1 MLIFQV
7 QISLMVVLLSAAL
20 LGLLTKYADMLI
32 NLGAFLLLN
41 DMGKIFGKFY
51 VMYIDTFH
59 EEITEDEQFL
69 MF

>member
-1 MLIFQV
+1 
-7 QISLMVVLLSAAL
+7 MVVLLSAAL

-51 VMYIDTFH
+51 VMYIDTFY